1 MSRTG
6 PILIIEDDQD
16 DQEMLQ
22 EAFTELGVRN
32 KLLFFDKTKK
42 AFDFLKTTSEK
53 PFLILSDIN
62 LPQQTGVEF
71 KREVDSDPQL
81 RKKSIPFVFFST
93 SIEKHAV
100 DIAYKELTIQGFFR
114 KSNKYED
121 LKKTLSL
128 IIEYWKIC
136 KHPNSV

>member
-1 MSRTG
+1 MSRAG

-16 DQEMLQ
+16 DQEILQ

-32 KLLFFDKTKK
+32 KLLFFDKTKH

-53 PFLILSDIN
+53 PFLILSDVN

-100 DIAYKELTIQGFFR
+100 DTAYKELTIQGFFQ
-114 KSNKYED
+114 KSNNYQE
-121 LKKTLSL
+121 LKNVLSL
-128 IIEYWKIC
+128 IVEYWKVC
-136 KHPNSV
+136 QHPTP

>member
-1 MSRTG
+1 MSRAG

-16 DQEMLQ
+16 DQEILR
-22 EAFTELGVRN
+22 EAFTELEVRN
-32 KLLFFDKTKK
+32 KLLFFDKTKQ

-53 PFLILSDIN
+53 PFLILSDVN

-100 DIAYKELTIQGFFR
+100 DTAYKELTIQGFFQ
-114 KSNKYED
+114 KSNNYQE
-121 LKKTLSL
+121 LKNVLSL
-128 IIEYWKIC
+128 IVEYWKVC
-136 KHPNSV
+136 QHPTP

>member
-1 MSRTG
+1 MSRAG

-16 DQEMLQ
+16 DQEILR

-32 KLLFFDKTKK
+32 KLLFFDKTKQ

-53 PFLILSDIN
+53 PFLILSDVN

-100 DIAYKELTIQGFFR
+100 DTAYEELTIQGFFQ
-114 KSNKYED
+114 KSNNYQE
-121 LKKTLSL
+121 LKNVLSL
-128 IIEYWKIC
+128 IVEYWKVC
-136 KHPNSV
+136 QHPTP

>member
-1 MSRTG
+1 MSRAG

-16 DQEMLQ
+16 DQEILQ

-32 KLLFFDKTKK
+32 KLLFFDRTKQ
-42 AFDFLKTTSEK
+42 AFDFLKATSEK
-53 PFLILSDIN
+53 PFLILSDVN

-100 DIAYKELTIQGFFR
+100 DTAYKELTIQGFFQ
-114 KSNKYED
+114 KSNNYQE
-121 LKKTLSL
+121 LKNVLSL
-128 IIEYWKIC
+128 IVEYWKVC
-136 KHPNSV
+136 QHPTP

>member
-1 MSRTG
+1 MSRAG

-16 DQEMLQ
+16 DQEILQ
-22 EAFTELGVRN
+22 EAFTELEVRN
-32 KLLFFDKTKK
+32 KLLFFDKTKQ

-53 PFLILSDIN
+53 PFLILSDVN

-93 SIEKHAV
+93 SVEKHAV
-100 DIAYKELTIQGFFR
+100 DTAYKELTIQGFFQ
-114 KSNKYED
+114 KSNNYQE
-121 LKKTLSL
+121 LKNVLSL
-128 IIEYWKIC
+128 IVEYWKIC
-136 KHPNSV
+136 QHPTP

>member
-1 MSRTG
+1 MSRAG

-16 DQEMLQ
+16 DQEILR

-32 KLLFFDKTKK
+32 KLLFFDKTKQ

-53 PFLILSDIN
+53 PFLILSDVN

-100 DIAYKELTIQGFFR
+100 DTAYKELTIQGFFQ
-114 KSNKYED
+114 KSNNYQE
-121 LKKTLSL
+121 LKKVVSL
-128 IIEYWKIC
+128 IVEYWKVC
-136 KHPNSV
+136 QHPTP

>member
-1 MSRTG
+1 MSRAG

-16 DQEMLQ
+16 DHEILQ
-22 EAFTELGVRN
+22 EAFTELEVRN
-32 KLLFFDKTKK
+32 KLLFFDKTKQ

-53 PFLILSDIN
+53 PFLILSDVN

-100 DIAYKELTIQGFFR
+100 DTAYKELTIQGFFQ
-114 KSNKYED
+114 KSNNYQE
-121 LKKTLSL
+121 LKNVLSL
-128 IIEYWKIC
+128 IVEYWKVC
-136 KHPNSV
+136 QHPTP

>member
-1 MSRTG
+1 MSRAG

-16 DQEMLQ
+16 DQEILR

-32 KLLFFDKTKK
+32 KLLFFDKTKQ

-53 PFLILSDIN
+53 PFLILSDVN

-100 DIAYKELTIQGFFR
+100 DTAYKELTIQGFFQ
-114 KSNKYED
+114 KSNNYQE
-121 LKKTLSL
+121 LKNVLSL
-128 IIEYWKIC
+128 IVEYWKVC
-136 KHPNSV
+136 QHPTP

>member
-1 MSRTG
+1 MSRAG

-16 DQEMLQ
+16 DQEILQ

-32 KLLFFDKTKK
+32 KLLFFDRTTQ
-42 AFDFLKTTSEK
+42 ALDFLKATSEK
-53 PFLILSDIN
+53 PFLILSDVN

-100 DIAYKELTIQGFFR
+100 DTAYKELTIQGFFQ
-114 KSNKYED
+114 KSNNYQE
-121 LKKTLSL
+121 LKNVLSL
-128 IIEYWKIC
+128 IVEYWKVC
-136 KHPNSV
+136 QHPAP